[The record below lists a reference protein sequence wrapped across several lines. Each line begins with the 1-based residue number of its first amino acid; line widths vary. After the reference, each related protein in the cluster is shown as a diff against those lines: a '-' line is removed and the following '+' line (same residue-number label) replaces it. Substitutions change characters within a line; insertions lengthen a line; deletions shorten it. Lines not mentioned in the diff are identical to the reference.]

1 MRKTTVLIHEGLL
14 KVSQAMHHRS
24 GYKGVW
30 LKRRGRI
37 QCCLAFCTAGSLAR
51 FSDVSHGDVT
61 LHWKGL
67 VCMRRGTANNTHQGR
82 YRQVIAP
89 AIGVSQTVRQNEQEE
104 GRDS

>member
-1 MRKTTVLIHEGLL
+1 MLSGVLHG
-14 KVSQAMHHRS
+14 
-24 GYKGVW
+24 
-30 LKRRGRI
+30 
-37 QCCLAFCTAGSLAR
+37 GSLAG

-67 VCMRRGTANNTHQGR
+67 VCMRRGTANNTRQGR

-89 AIGVSQTVRQNEQEE
+89 APTGRQNEQEE